1 VSGRL
6 EGVHSVHGFERA
18 ALQCLDPGLSDLLPR
33 FEFLNHQTS
42 GHSRATGSS
51 VRSALSAKPSSVS
64 CGRDVVD
71 GDETII
77 AFVSFRLEM
86 PHDYRRVLPLL
97 LCCLCVFVSAAAGQ
111 QGAATGEPLVVR
123 TTSLPRAY
131 LKQQY
136 ETHLEA
142 RGGITPLRWE
152 ITEGTAPAGIVLA
165 KDGVLSGIPT
175 ETGEFRFTVTVTD
188 GGRPAVQRN
197 QQLVLTVV
205 APLMAQWGR
214 YPKVTGR
221 RLEGSIIVSNQT
233 EQEFDLTVIM
243 MAVNETGRATAIGYQ
258 RFPLKK
264 NTAGTEILF
273 GENLPQGSYELNV
286 DAVGEVAATNSIYRA
301 RLVPKERFQMLEG
314 P

>member
-1 VSGRL
+1 M
-6 EGVHSVHGFERA
+6 GFSTKAGKKQFRPTLRGPA
-18 ALQCLDPGLSDLLPR
+18 SIIR
-33 FEFLNHQTS
+33 
-42 GHSRATGSS
+42 
-51 VRSALSAKPSSVS
+51 SVS
-64 CGRDVVD
+64 IRS
-71 GDETII
+71 ETQL
-77 AFVSFRLEM
+77 ADW
-86 PHDYRRVLPLL
+86 PVLVCVF
-97 LCCLCVFVSAAAGQ
+97 CCLCVFVSAAAAQ
-111 QGAATGEPLVVR
+111 QGAATGEPLIVR
-123 TTSLPRAY
+123 TTSLPKAY

-152 ITEGTAPAGIVLA
+152 ITEGAAPAGIVLGR
-165 KDGVLSGIPT
+165 DGALSGAPT
-175 ETGEFRFTVTVTD
+175 ETGEFRFTATVTD

-214 YPKVTGR
+214 YPKITGR

-233 EQEFDLTVIM
+233 EQDFDLTAIM

-258 RFPLKK
+258 RIALKK
-264 NTAGTEILF
+264 NTTSLEIPF

-286 DAVGEVAATNSIYRA
+286 DAVAEVAATNSIYRA
-301 RLVPKERFQMLEG
+301 RLVPRERFQLLQG